1 MRTKSCPKAHQNTLL
16 LASLYQ
22 LCKVTLE
29 ISHPPIIKPTPQSLL
44 LTPISIKNFP
54 SPPLQ
59 PFLRIMKEGGGGRRT
74 MKMLDK
80 KFVSLVEEAEKKKDI
95 NEKKTLRRKMD

>member
-1 MRTKSCPKAHQNTLL
+1 
-16 LASLYQ
+16 
-22 LCKVTLE
+22 
-29 ISHPPIIKPTPQSLL
+29 
-44 LTPISIKNFP
+44 
-54 SPPLQ
+54 
-59 PFLRIMKEGGGGRRT
+59 MKEGGGGRRT

>member
-54 SPPLQ
+54 SPPITAI
-59 PFLRIMKEGGGGRRT
+59 FENYEGRGGGRRT